1 MVIYIL
7 YMIYDYDVYLYVG
20 ILVLQKV
27 VNLLRWAQLIMSN
40 VLGSTMD

>member
-7 YMIYDYDVYLYVG
+7 YMIYDVYLYVG